1 MLRNNAQSARA
12 TAGIHGAPVSRGTP
26 HWEDA
31 PRLSVADPL
40 WQGRELPE
48 IEEHFGRSPLS
59 SGSF

>member
-1 MLRNNAQSARA
+1 MLRNNAQPARA